1 MSAPPSSQRHLKEFH
16 SHVGASDPP
25 RKARLHLIS
34 NCSRNRRQKSAGD
47 SVLTTPASARIH
59 VKVAAGEDDR

>member
-1 MSAPPSSQRHLKEFH
+1 MLVQVIRHE
-16 SHVGASDPP
+16 
-25 RKARLHLIS
+25 RTRLHLIS

-47 SVLTTPASARIH
+47 SVLTTPAFARIH

>member
-1 MSAPPSSQRHLKEFH
+1 MLVQVVRHE
-16 SHVGASDPP
+16 
-25 RKARLHLIS
+25 RKRLHLIS

-47 SVLTTPASARIH
+47 SVLATRAFARIH